1 MMDSQPVDVSAEQLE
16 AVLRETNAMTAAF
29 KRAQRVRLISFLVLL
44 LFVAGLSWF
53 VIAKAKA
60 FASDKNLEKIADIA
74 GKHLEKNQEK
84 YLKQLQ
90 MLVDKVSPPISQAL
104 YAQAKKDSPQFFN
117 TIEKERQPFLDELG
131 DKFRDG
137 LSRRYDRLQPR
148 YEAILKKEFP
158 QFQDPRQQQRMQAH
172 FQLAVGKL
180 LDKYYVDDLRKE
192 IEKLFVTWD
201 NSPAAQVRK
210 GEPPI
215 EEQFIDSLMVL
226 LAYRLTH
233 PQASPFE

>member
-1 MMDSQPVDVSAEQLE
+1 MKGAQGKCEHFENSPFVILFSLTTAIGKDKWVGPCCLALDFFPHSPRPFEEVISMMDSQPVDVSAEQLE

-90 MLVDKVSPPISQAL
+90 MLVDRVSPPISQAL

-131 DKFRDG
+131 DKFRD
-137 LSRRYDRLQPR
+137 
-148 YEAILKKEFP
+148 
-158 QFQDPRQQQRMQAH
+158 
-172 FQLAVGKL
+172 
-180 LDKYYVDDLRKE
+180 
-192 IEKLFVTWD
+192 
-201 NSPAAQVRK
+201 
-210 GEPPI
+210 
-215 EEQFIDSLMVL
+215 
-226 LAYRLTH
+226 
-233 PQASPFE
+233 